1 MAERREEEFVYA
13 DSSFFD
19 RKMHRAY
26 NRHIMK
32 KKTEEEYESN
42 RSNEYYVENAKT
54 VAREVRTGVQG
65 VRNQSE
71 RIGYFVVPWT

>member
-19 RKMHRAY
+19 RKMCRAY

-32 KKTEEEYESN
+32 KQTEEEYEGN

-54 VAREVRTGVQG
+54 VSREVRTGVQG

-71 RIGYFVVPWT
+71 WIGYYVVPWT